1 MSPVVFELAPRAVTG
16 SLPALYSAKNA
27 SPPHEKLK
35 GCELF
40 TVVEALMNLC
50 TSRSSSGD
58 SSLRL
63 RKAVRPGLAGA
74 SRAAPQAAGVKPC
87 FKHVARNALKRDFK
101 YGSGRK
107 TVQPELPPWP
117 CGVVDKKVIPYH
129 IRKFIENLLVK
140 T

>member
-40 TVVEALMNLC
+40 TVVEAVMNLC

-87 FKHVARNALKRDFK
+87 FKHVARNALKRDLNTNRVGK
-101 YGSGRK
+101 PYNQRYLRGH
-107 TVQPELPPWP
+107 
-117 CGVVDKKVIPYH
+117 GVVDEKVT
-129 IRKFIENLLVK
+129 FENQFGKNIMLHCEN
-140 T
+140 